1 MRYRILA
8 ATGVGAV
15 AVIALAGCGSADPS
29 SPSNV
34 PAGAS
39 PTTTTIVVVAPTAAP
54 TSTTMATVPPTTTTP
69 RSERILP
76 VPELAAPTIDGV
88 VGRGEWDGA
97 TVTLMTDGSPLL
109 WMHDGEALY
118 AALDGSRIGAVNLA
132 VASDSEIWILHS
144 SAALG
149 SALYRAEG
157 SAWGLDHEFVW
168 CCRSAT
174 DDTARLALLAEEGWQ
189 ATIGFTGDEGVV
201 EYQVNLPWAGARV
214 AVSFQ
219 TESTAPA
226 FWPEDLTAPAQED
239 LIGRPPDTE
248 DFDLDEWYRLEAADR

>member
-1 MRYRILA
+1 VVLAVAGCASTEPSSISTAQA
-8 ATGVGAV
+8 AT
-15 AVIALAGCGSADPS
+15 SA
-29 SPSNV
+29 
-34 PAGAS
+34 
-39 PTTTTIVVVAPTAAP
+39 TTTAPPA
-54 TSTTMATVPPTTTTP
+54 TTHPSDPNRTLWVP
-69 RSERILP
+69 RHR
-76 VPELAAPTIDGV
+76 APTIDGV
-88 VGRGEWDGA
+88 IEHGEWDGA
-97 TVTLMTDGSPLL
+97 TVALMTDGSPML

-118 AALDGSRIGAVNLA
+118 AALDGSSIGAVNLA

-149 SALYRAEG
+149 SALYRADG

-174 DDTARLALLAEEGWQ
+174 DDSARLALLAEEGWQ

-226 FWPEDLTAPAQED
+226 FWPEDLTTPAQDD